1 MVDMRNEVKKLV
13 VSVVV
18 TALVVLLSI
27 PLWNYANTNNGLSLA
42 SLYTNLSMSVKVGRF
57 PSLLVIEDEKAIE
70 NIQATKVQVRNQNS
84 MKKEYNLYF
93 YIDKSTTIDRN
104 FLRVSI
110 GNDIYK
116 LKEMDCTETNDGY
129 YYLVH
134 ESTIEAYTNEDLEAR
149 IWLTQEGASLG
160 DDAKLVTNF
169 VSKI

>member
-1 MVDMRNEVKKLV
+1 
-13 VSVVV
+13 
-18 TALVVLLSI
+18 
-27 PLWNYANTNNGLSLA
+27 
-42 SLYTNLSMSVKVGRF
+42 
-57 PSLLVIEDEKAIE
+57 
-70 NIQATKVQVRNQNS
+70 

-93 YIDKSTTIDRN
+93 YVDKSTTIDRN

>member
-27 PLWNYANTNNGLSLA
+27 PVWNYANANNGLSLA
-42 SLYTNLSMSVKVGRF
+42 SLYSNLSMSVKVGRF
-57 PSLLVIEDEKAIE
+57 PSLLVIEDERAIE

-84 MKKEYNLYF
+84 IKKEYNLYF
-93 YIDKSTTIDRN
+93 YVDKSTTIDRN

-110 GNDIYK
+110 GNNIYK
-116 LKEMDCTETNDGY
+116 LKEMECTETDDGY

-134 ESTIEAYTNEDLEAR
+134 QSNIGAYTNEDLEAR
-149 IWLTQEGASLG
+149 IWLTEEGASLG
-160 DDAKLVTNF
+160 EDAKLVTNF